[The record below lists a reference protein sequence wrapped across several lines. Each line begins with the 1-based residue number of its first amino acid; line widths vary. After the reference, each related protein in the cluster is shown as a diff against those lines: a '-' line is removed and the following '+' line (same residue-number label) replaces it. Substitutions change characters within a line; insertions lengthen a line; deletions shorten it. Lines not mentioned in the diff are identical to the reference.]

1 MNFEFQF
8 VYGWHL
14 SRQKKL
20 LGEGGGGG
28 TGRDTLGFI
37 EVEPICPNPLSPIP
51 NPDMAKRNLILVG
64 FNSHE
69 SLIAAVLK
77 KVSYWK
83 LNFTSN
89 FTQVIVKARRQG
101 KMCLLFF
108 SF

>member
-1 MNFEFQF
+1 MPKPTF
-8 VYGWHL
+8 
-14 SRQKKL
+14 
-20 LGEGGGGG
+20 
-28 TGRDTLGFI
+28 
-37 EVEPICPNPLSPIP
+37 PIP

-64 FNSHE
+64 INSHE
-69 SLIAAVLK
+69 SLIAAVSFLK

-89 FTQVIVKARRQG
+89 FTQVIVKARHQG

>member
-28 TGRDTLGFI
+28 DWTRHFRIYRGGTNMPKPTF
-37 EVEPICPNPLSPIP
+37 PIP

-64 FNSHE
+64 VNSHE
-69 SLIAAVLK
+69 SLIAAVSFLK
-77 KVSYWK
+77 KVSY
-83 LNFTSN
+83 
-89 FTQVIVKARRQG
+89 
-101 KMCLLFF
+101 
-108 SF
+108 